1 MRRFCIISNSIKDTG
16 LKVAYRVNACLATLG
31 AVSKVYDLVEMEND
45 PVVPQDTEAILVIGG
60 DGTLLS
66 VAKKTMHLKLPM
78 LGINLGAIGYLT
90 EVEVSDIEIALK
102 RMIADDYA
110 IEERMMI
117 AGRYEEAGGRTAETS
132 YALNDVVISRRG
144 DIQVISYRVYV
155 NNKFLTEQ
163 RADGI
168 IVSTP
173 TGSTGYNLSAGG
185 PIVKPDARLLVLTPI
200 CPHTLNTR
208 SIILSAEDVVK
219 IELLPTYSQKQ
230 VEAGF
235 FIDGAPKGIL
245 GPEDIVV
252 VSGTDR
258 VTRIIKLS
266 NDGFLEVLQ
275 HKLQ

>member
-1 MRRFCIISNSIKDTG
+1 MKRFCIISNSIKDTR
-16 LKVAYRVNACLATLG
+16 LKVAYRVNACLTTLG
-31 AVSKVYDLVEMEND
+31 AVSKVFDLVENE

-66 VAKKTMHLKLPM
+66 VAKKTMYLKLPM

-90 EVEVSDIEIALK
+90 EVEISEIEIALK
-102 RMIADDYA
+102 RLITNDFS

-117 AGRYEEAGGRTAETS
+117 AGRRLEADGRSAETS

-219 IELLPTYSQKQ
+219 IELLPTYSQKK

-235 FIDGAPKGIL
+235 FIDGASTGVL

-266 NDGFLEVLQ
+266 DDGFLEVLQ

>member
-31 AVSKVYDLVEMEND
+31 AVSKVFDVVEMEND

-66 VAKKTMHLKLPM
+66 VAKKTMHLRLPM

-90 EVEVSDIEIALK
+90 EVEVSDIDIALK
-102 RMIADDYA
+102 RLIADDFS

-117 AGRYEEAGGRTAETS
+117 AGRYEEAGGRSAETS

>member
-102 RMIADDYA
+102 RLIADDYA

>member
-66 VAKKTMHLKLPM
+66 VAKNTMHLKLPM

-102 RMIADDYA
+102 RLIADDYS

-235 FIDGAPKGIL
+235 FIDGAPEGIL

>member
-1 MRRFCIISNSIKDTG
+1 MKRFCIISNSIKDTR
-16 LKVAYRVNACLATLG
+16 LKVAYRVNACLTTLG
-31 AVSKVYDLVEMEND
+31 AVSKVFDLVENE

-90 EVEVSDIEIALK
+90 EVEISEIEIALK
-102 RMIADDYA
+102 RLIANDFS

-117 AGRYEEAGGRTAETS
+117 AGRCLEADGRSAETS

-219 IELLPTYSQKQ
+219 IELLPTYSQKK

-235 FIDGAPKGIL
+235 FIDGASTGVL

-266 NDGFLEVLQ
+266 DDGFLEVLQ

>member
-1 MRRFCIISNSIKDTG
+1 MKRFCIISNSIKDTR
-16 LKVAYRVNACLATLG
+16 LKVAYRVNACLTTLG
-31 AVSKVYDLVEMEND
+31 AVSKVFDLVENE

-90 EVEVSDIEIALK
+90 EVEISEIEIALK
-102 RMIADDYA
+102 RLITNDFS

-117 AGRYEEAGGRTAETS
+117 AGRRLEADGRSAETS

-185 PIVKPDARLLVLTPI
+185 PIVKPDAKLILLTPV

-208 SIILSAEDVVK
+208 SIILSAEDVVQ
-219 IELLPTYSQKQ
+219 IELLPTYRQKK
-230 VEAGF
+230 VEAGVF
-235 FIDGAPKGIL
+235 FDGASGGIL
-245 GPEDIVV
+245 RPEDVVV
-252 VSGTDR
+252 VSGTKK
-258 VTRIIKLS
+258 VTRVIKLS
-266 NDGFLEVLQ
+266 HDGFLEVLQ

>member
-1 MRRFCIISNSIKDTG
+1 MKKFCIISNSIKDQA
-16 LKVAYRVNACLATLG
+16 LRVATRVQGCLQTLG
-31 AVSKVYDLVEMEND
+31 AEAKVCDLVD
-45 PVVPQDTEAILVIGG
+45 DKIDVPQGTEALLVIGG

-66 VAKKTMHLKLPM
+66 VAKKTMSLGLPL

-90 EVEVSDIEIALK
+90 EVEVSDIEDAMK
-102 RMIADDYA
+102 RLLADDFA
-110 IEERMMI
+110 IEERMML
-117 AGRYEEAGGRTAETS
+117 AGRLGEAGGKSAETQ

-185 PIVKPDARLLVLTPI
+185 PIVKPDAKLILLTPV

-208 SIILSAEDVVK
+208 SIILSAEDVVQ
-219 IELLPTYSQKQ
+219 IELLPTYRQKK
-230 VEAGF
+230 VEAGVF
-235 FIDGAPKGIL
+235 FDGASGGIL
-245 GPEDIVV
+245 GPEDVVV
-252 VSGTDR
+252 VSGTKK
-258 VTRIIKLS
+258 VTRVIKLS
-266 NDGFLEVLQ
+266 HDGFLEVLQ

>member
-31 AVSKVYDLVEMEND
+31 AVSKVFDVVEMEND

-66 VAKKTMHLKLPM
+66 VAKKTMHLRLPM

-90 EVEVSDIEIALK
+90 EVEVSDIDIALK
-102 RMIADDYA
+102 RLIADDFS

-117 AGRYEEAGGRTAETS
+117 AGRYEEAGGRSAETS

-185 PIVKPDARLLVLTPI
+185 PIVKPDARLLLLTPI

-208 SIILSAEDVVK
+208 SIILSAEDVVQ

-230 VEAGF
+230 VEAGY
-235 FIDGAPKGIL
+235 FIDGATEGIMR
-245 GPEDIVV
+245 PEDVVV

-275 HKLQ
+275 HKRQ

>member
-66 VAKKTMHLKLPM
+66 VSKKTMHLKLPM

-102 RMIADDYA
+102 RLIADDYS

>member
-66 VAKKTMHLKLPM
+66 VAKNTMHLKLPM

-102 RMIADDYA
+102 RLIADDYS

-235 FIDGAPKGIL
+235 FIDGAAKGIL

>member
-1 MRRFCIISNSIKDTG
+1 MKRFCIISNSIKDTR
-16 LKVAYRVNACLATLG
+16 LKVAYRVNACLTTLG
-31 AVSKVYDLVEMEND
+31 AVSKVFDLVENE

-90 EVEVSDIEIALK
+90 EVEISEIEIALK
-102 RMIADDYA
+102 RLITNDFS

-117 AGRYEEAGGRTAETS
+117 AGRRLEADGRSAETS

-219 IELLPTYSQKQ
+219 IELLPTYSQKK

-235 FIDGAPKGIL
+235 FIDGASTGVL

-266 NDGFLEVLQ
+266 DDGFLEVLQ

>member
-16 LKVAYRVNACLATLG
+16 LKVAYRVNACLTTLG
-31 AVSKVYDLVEMEND
+31 AVSKVFDVVEMEND

-66 VAKKTMHLKLPM
+66 VAKKTMHLRLPM

-90 EVEVSDIEIALK
+90 EVEVSDIDIALK
-102 RMIADDYA
+102 RLIADDFS

-117 AGRYEEAGGRTAETS
+117 AGRYEEAGGRSAETS

-185 PIVKPDARLLVLTPI
+185 PIVKPDARLLLLTPI

-208 SIILSAEDVVK
+208 SIILSAEDVVQ

-230 VEAGF
+230 VEAGY
-235 FIDGAPKGIL
+235 FIDGAPEGIMR
-245 GPEDIVV
+245 PEDVVV

>member
-168 IVSTP
+168 IMSTP

>member
-66 VAKKTMHLKLPM
+66 VAKNTMHLKLPM

-102 RMIADDYA
+102 RLIADDYS

>member
-1 MRRFCIISNSIKDTG
+1 MKRFCIISNSIKDIR
-16 LKVAYRVNACLATLG
+16 LKVAYRVNACLTTLG
-31 AVSKVYDLVEMEND
+31 AVSKVFDLVENE

-90 EVEVSDIEIALK
+90 EVEISEIEIALK
-102 RMIADDYA
+102 RLIANDFS

-117 AGRYEEAGGRTAETS
+117 AGRRLEADGRSAETS

-144 DIQVISYRVYV
+144 DMQVISYRVYV

-219 IELLPTYSQKQ
+219 IELLPTYSQKK

-235 FIDGAPKGIL
+235 FIDGASTGVL

-266 NDGFLEVLQ
+266 DDGFLEVLQ

>member
-1 MRRFCIISNSIKDTG
+1 MKRFCIISNSIKDTR
-16 LKVAYRVNACLATLG
+16 LKVAYRVNACLTTLG
-31 AVSKVYDLVEMEND
+31 AVSKVFDLVENE

-90 EVEVSDIEIALK
+90 EVEISEIEIALK
-102 RMIADDYA
+102 RLIANDFS

-117 AGRYEEAGGRTAETS
+117 AGRRLEADGRSAETS

-219 IELLPTYSQKQ
+219 IELLPTYSQKK

-235 FIDGAPKGIL
+235 FIDGASTGVL

-266 NDGFLEVLQ
+266 DDGFLEVLQ

>member
-1 MRRFCIISNSIKDTG
+1 MKRFCIISNSIKDTR
-16 LKVAYRVNACLATLG
+16 LKVAYRVNACLTTLG
-31 AVSKVYDLVEMEND
+31 AVSKVFDLVENE

-90 EVEVSDIEIALK
+90 EVEISEIEIALK
-102 RMIADDYA
+102 RLIANDFS

-117 AGRYEEAGGRTAETS
+117 AGRRLEADGRSAETS

-185 PIVKPDARLLVLTPI
+185 PIVKPDSRLLVLTPI

-219 IELLPTYSQKQ
+219 IELLPTYSQKK

-235 FIDGAPKGIL
+235 FIDGASIGVL

-266 NDGFLEVLQ
+266 DDGFLEVLQ

>member
-1 MRRFCIISNSIKDTG
+1 MKKFCIISNSIKDRD
-16 LKVAYRVNACLATLG
+16 LQVAYRVQKCLG
-31 AVSKVYDLVEMEND
+31 ACGAAGSVCDLVDEKLN
-45 PVVPQDTEAILVIGG
+45 VPEDTEALLVVGG
-60 DGTLLS
+60 DGSLLS
-66 VAKKTMHLKLPM
+66 VAKRTMDRKLPL

-90 EVEVSDIEIALK
+90 EVEVADIEKAVQQLL
-102 RMIADDYA
+102 ADDYT
-110 IEERMMI
+110 IEERMMLSERF
-117 AGRYEEAGGRTAETS
+117 GKPQEQR

-144 DIQVISYRVYV
+144 DIQVIGFRVYV

-185 PIVKPDARLLVLTPI
+185 PIVKPDARLILLTPV
-200 CPHTLNTR
+200 CPHTISTR
-208 SIILSAEDVVK
+208 SIILSAEDVVT
-219 IELLPTYSQKQ
+219 IELLPTYSQKK
-230 VEAGF
+230 VEAGVF
-235 FIDGAPKGIL
+235 ADGAPAGIL
-245 GPEDIVV
+245 GPEDVV
-252 VSGTDR
+252 EVSVTNR

>member
-1 MRRFCIISNSIKDTG
+1 
-16 LKVAYRVNACLATLG
+16 
-31 AVSKVYDLVEMEND
+31 MEND

-66 VAKKTMHLKLPM
+66 VAKNTMHLKLPM

-102 RMIADDYA
+102 RLIADDYS